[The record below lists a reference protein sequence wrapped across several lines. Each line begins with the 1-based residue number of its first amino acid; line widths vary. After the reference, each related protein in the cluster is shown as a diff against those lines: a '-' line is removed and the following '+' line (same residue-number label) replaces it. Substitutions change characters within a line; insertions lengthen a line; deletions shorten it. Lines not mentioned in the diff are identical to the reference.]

1 MFNLYSTESYLLEA
15 MQPGLITYYEYE
27 IMYLLSS
34 GLRSNYEGG
43 SRIYVCAFV
52 KPLVLP
58 GCLPLFP
65 TDLNDLSTNDSTPL
79 LATVSDRVMEG
90 PTGQIRRTRSLLI

>member
-1 MFNLYSTESYLLEA
+1 MFDLYGTESHFLEA
-15 MQPGLITYYEYE
+15 MQPGLITCCGYGM
-27 IMYLLSS
+27 MYLSSS

-43 SRIYVCAFV
+43 SRIHVCAFV
-52 KPLVLP
+52 KPLVLQ

-65 TDLNDLSTNDSTPL
+65 TDLNDLSINDSTPL

-90 PTGQIRRTRSLLI
+90 PTGQIRRMESLLI